1 MLESLDKLVRILMT
15 AAYPVGGKD
24 VVTLHVLHFL
34 NSFESF
40 KPLTEDRKF
49 PEWLTMYNFLCLLN
63 LPDAIA
69 ELGPLRF
76 NYEGS
81 TEGEGFIPMVKPLL
95 SQGMRKNWQKNL
107 AHRFFRK
114 RAMKLVIRDAHLFI
128 GNTDDAGGGTGTP
141 YQKKMFHKY
150 KRWEQVQGH
159 FSKGLPISLVVLR
172 DGFLGAVVDDRES
185 WLLVPVRLMDWV
197 GCNVGLEYFRVMLF
211 ERGLNGTITRNVVNI
226 GRVAD
231 VIGFVMMLPWLKEEK
246 YVDSDTVSWTI
257 VGAEYE
263 RLSRGGSLQTVYN
276 LPINLQNQDNGS
288 VPIDNAPAGTPDGVT
303 DYANEGDELYD
314 LFQIASV

>member
-1 MLESLDKLVRILMT
+1 M
-15 AAYPVGGKD
+15 
-24 VVTLHVLHFL
+24 
-34 NSFESF
+34 
-40 KPLTEDRKF
+40 
-49 PEWLTMYNFLCLLN
+49 
-63 LPDAIA
+63 
-69 ELGPLRF
+69 
-76 NYEGS
+76 
-81 TEGEGFIPMVKPLL
+81 
-95 SQGMRKNWQKNL
+95 
-107 AHRFFRK
+107 
-114 RAMKLVIRDAHLFI
+114 
-128 GNTDDAGGGTGTP
+128 DDAGGGTGTP

-288 VPIDNAPAGTPDGVT
+288 VPIDDAPAGTPDGGT
-303 DYANEGDELYD
+303 NYGNEGDELYD